1 MALNVIPPL
10 LLSGIFT
17 LRAPFTV
24 VANTKYT
31 VEAVRTY
38 DEMIR
43 LNVDIVAQ
51 VYTPVGLT
59 KTSYDEDVLALAKLV
74 SLTAPGLPTVYVPT
88 TYIDKLPDD
97 TAVSYDYVV
106 LSISMGAV
114 PSTLVDQLQQT
125 TDEIQGVVS
134 DLTGVVPTIEV
145 NIAPSAG
152 TVTAEQH
159 RLNEQN
165 RLSAIKR
172 RNTEHAELIAA
183 NATIEQLRLIIADYE
198 QRLTS

>member
-1 MALNVIPPL
+1 
-10 LLSGIFT
+10 
-17 LRAPFTV
+17 
-24 VANTKYT
+24 
-31 VEAVRTY
+31 
-38 DEMIR
+38 MIR

-165 RLSAIKR
+165 RLNAIKR